1 MTLPSLPIKPSPP
14 VREPELVSKWT
25 IVNDEWV
32 QVQFL
37 LARSASGLC
46 DHPADRNRV
55 NARSTPNGS

>member
-1 MTLPSLPIKPSPP
+1 MTLPSPLPIKPSLP

-37 LARSASGLC
+37 LARSASGLS
-46 DHPADRNRV
+46 DRP
-55 NARSTPNGS
+55 ARSASNGS